1 MGERMSRAKSG
12 AKRLLKSL
20 GSLKVFFRNKQGV
33 AGIIII
39 IGFAVMAIGAPL
51 LSDKDPVRDE
61 NLAGDIAAPIWL
73 RYLPTWLGGD
83 PSLSENFYAVSSS
96 FDNDTAGWDW
106 TNVNH
111 TSVQWNQSYGFDSMG
126 SLETKFTRDET
137 GVFYNKS
144 TIDVFD
150 TIYYPYGG
158 PPRTFSISAYLS
170 ASGTSVLENKTLGT
184 SYKVNVTVNRLV
196 ITPTVKFFIRRESDG
211 ARWTIWPFS
220 GTMNYTKDGEIDSA
234 LSGWVKVIVSA
245 RDSDLKII
253 AFGGKAD
260 VATTTFKGTPGNFTL
275 GMSVTFDDS
284 YNDTI
289 PAWTSVHLDRATWYC
304 AGESY
309 GLLGTDQH
317 GADLWS
323 QLVFGSRVSLYV
335 GLLSAVISV
344 VIGLIVGLAAGF
356 LGRAVDEILMRLT
369 DLLLVIPF
377 LPLLLVLVA
386 IFGSTMQNLVIVIG
400 VLGWMGFARVV
411 RAQVLSLRERTFIES
426 AKAIGAGRTHIM
438 IRHILPN
445 IMSLVYVTLA
455 SSVPGAIT
463 AEAALSFLGFYDP
476 TRISWGRMLNQAEF
490 VGGGALVWWWV
501 LFPGLC
507 IALLAMSFIMLGFAL
522 DEILNPKLRLRR

>member
-1 MGERMSRAKSG
+1 
-12 AKRLLKSL
+12 
-20 GSLKVFFRNKQGV
+20 
-33 AGIIII
+33 
-39 IGFAVMAIGAPL
+39 
-51 LSDKDPVRDE
+51 
-61 NLAGDIAAPIWL
+61 
-73 RYLPTWLGGD
+73 
-83 PSLSENFYAVSSS
+83 
-96 FDNDTAGWDW
+96 
-106 TNVNH
+106 
-111 TSVQWNQSYGFDSMG
+111 
-126 SLETKFTRDET
+126 
-137 GVFYNKS
+137 
-144 TIDVFD
+144 
-150 TIYYPYGG
+150 
-158 PPRTFSISAYLS
+158 
-170 ASGTSVLENKTLGT
+170 
-184 SYKVNVTVNRLV
+184 
-196 ITPTVKFFIRRESDG
+196 
-211 ARWTIWPFS
+211 
-220 GTMNYTKDGEIDSA
+220 
-234 LSGWVKVIVSA
+234 
-245 RDSDLKII
+245 
-253 AFGGKAD
+253 
-260 VATTTFKGTPGNFTL
+260 
-275 GMSVTFDDS
+275 
-284 YNDTI
+284 
-289 PAWTSVHLDRATWYC
+289 
-304 AGESY
+304 
-309 GLLGTDQH
+309 
-317 GADLWS
+317 
-323 QLVFGSRVSLYV
+323 V

-476 TRISWGRMLNQAEF
+476 TRIYWGRMLNQAEF